1 MHNIAL
7 ALQKEG
13 HDVTGSDDQIFEPS
27 RSRLDKA
34 GLLPRQE
41 GWNADRITSD
51 IELIILGMHARD
63 DNPELKR
70 AMELGLQVVSFPEY
84 IAMRSKD
91 KQRLVVAGSHGK
103 TSTTAMIMHVLKQ
116 KGIDFDYLVGSQL
129 RGFDLMVKLSDAPL
143 IVIEGDEYLSSAL
156 DRRPKFLWYEPQ
168 IAIVTGIAWDHI
180 NVFPTFEEYL
190 EQFRLFERS
199 MPPEGKLIYFDED
212 IEMEKI
218 AASVTDRTFVPYAGL
233 ESYPSGVRFEA
244 KEYPMRLFGSHN
256 FQNMHAAVLALKEL
270 GISIE
275 ESLRELAPFE
285 GTARRLELI
294 HESSEARVYRD
305 FAHAPSKV
313 KATVTAVRE
322 GFPDHRIV
330 AALELHTFSSLNKDF
345 LPQYAGS
352 MDEADDAFVY
362 FSPKVLEAKRL
373 EMFSVGDVENA
384 FGNIQAFD
392 TPDALSDAIRSSVAP
407 DQKTLYLMM
416 SSGTFGGVD
425 ILRELSLD

>member
-1 MHNIAL
+1 MHNIGL

-13 HDVTGSDDQIFEPS
+13 HHVSGSDDQIFEPS
-27 RSRLDKA
+27 RSRLHNA
-34 GLLPRQE
+34 GLLPEKE
-41 GWNADRITSD
+41 GWDAARITKD

-70 AMELGLQVVSFPEY
+70 ALELGIKVVSFPEY
-84 IAMRSKD
+84 IAMRSGD
-91 KQRLVVAGSHGK
+91 KTRLVVAGSHGK

-116 KGIDFDYLVGSQL
+116 RGMDFDYLVGSQL
-129 RGFDLMVKLSDAPL
+129 RGFDLMVRLSDAPL

-199 MPPEGKLIYFDED
+199 MPEGSTLIYFDQDE
-212 IEMEKI
+212 EMQKI
-218 AASVTDRTFVPYAGL
+218 AAGSTGKKLIPYGGL
-233 ESYPSGVRFEA
+233 EFGHGEVTH
-244 KEYPMRLFGSHN
+244 KGNQYPMRLFGSHN
-256 FQNMHAAVLALKEL
+256 FQNMHSAILALKEL
-270 GISIE
+270 GIPEE
-275 ESLRELAPFE
+275 ESLRALQPFE

-294 HESSEARVYRD
+294 HESENDLVYRD

-313 KATVTAVRE
+313 KATVKAVRE
-322 GFPDHRIV
+322 GFPNYRVI

-345 LPQYAGS
+345 LPQYHKS
-352 MDEADDAFVY
+352 MDDADEAFVY

-373 EMFSVGDVENA
+373 EAFNADDVQNA
-384 FGNIQAFD
+384 FGNIRAFD
-392 TPDALSDAIRSSVAP
+392 TPDALFDSIRSVVDP

-416 SSGTFGGVD
+416 SSGTFGGVNL
-425 ILRELSLD
+425 LRELPV

>member
-27 RSRLDKA
+27 RSRLERS
-34 GLLPRQE
+34 GLLPDEE
-41 GWNADRITSD
+41 GWDSERITSD

-70 AMELGLQVVSFPEY
+70 ASELGLTVVSFPEY

-103 TSTTAMIMHVLKQ
+103 TSTTAMIMYVLKQ

-143 IVIEGDEYLSSAL
+143 IVIEGDEYLSSPL

-180 NVFPTFEEYL
+180 NVFPTFDEYL

-199 MPPEGKLIYFDED
+199 MPPEGKLIYFDQDE
-212 IEMEKI
+212 EMQKI
-218 AASVTDRTFVPYAGL
+218 TKAVSDRAFVPYAGL
-233 ESYPSGVRFEA
+233 QAYSGGVVFRGT
-244 KEYPMRLFGSHN
+244 EYPMRLFGSHN
-256 FQNMHAAVLALKEL
+256 FQNMHAAILALKEL
-270 GISIE
+270 GIPE
-275 ESLRELAPFE
+275 EDSLTKLAPFE

-294 HESSEARVYRD
+294 HESSNARVYRD

-313 KATVTAVRE
+313 KATVKAVRE
-322 GFPDHRIV
+322 GFPDHRII

-352 MDEADDAFVY
+352 MDEADESFVY

-373 EMFSVGDVENA
+373 ETFTTSDVRSA
-384 FGNIQAFD
+384 FGNVQAFD
-392 TPDALSDAIRSSVAP
+392 TPTSLFGAIRSSA
-407 DQKTLYLMM
+407 DNDRDILYLMM

-425 ILRELSLD
+425 LLHELSLD

>member
-13 HDVTGSDDQIFEPS
+13 HQVTGSDDQIFEPS
-27 RSRLDKA
+27 RSRLDRA
-34 GLLPRQE
+34 GLLPPKE
-41 GWNADRITSD
+41 GWDADRITSD

-70 AMELGLQVVSFPEY
+70 ATELGLPVMSFPEY

-199 MPPEGKLIYFDED
+199 MPSKGKLIYFDQD
-212 IEMEKI
+212 AEMQKI
-218 AASVTDRTFVPYAGL
+218 VEEISDRNFVPYAGL
-233 ESYPSGVRFEA
+233 EAHPGGVRFGG
-244 KEYPMRLFGSHN
+244 KDYPMQLFGSHN
-256 FQNMHAAVLALKEL
+256 FQNMHAAILALKEL
-270 GISIE
+270 GISE
-275 ESLRELAPFE
+275 EDSLIELAPFE

-294 HESSEARVYRD
+294 HESSTSRVYRD

-322 GFPDHRIV
+322 GFPNHRIV

-352 MDEADDAFVY
+352 MDEADEAFVY

-373 EMFSVGDVENA
+373 EMFSVADVEEA
-384 FGNIQAFD
+384 FGNVQAFD
-392 TPDALSDAIRSSVAP
+392 TSDAMFDAIRSSVDP
-407 DQKTLYLMM
+407 DQKVLYLMM

-425 ILRELSLD
+425 VLQELPID